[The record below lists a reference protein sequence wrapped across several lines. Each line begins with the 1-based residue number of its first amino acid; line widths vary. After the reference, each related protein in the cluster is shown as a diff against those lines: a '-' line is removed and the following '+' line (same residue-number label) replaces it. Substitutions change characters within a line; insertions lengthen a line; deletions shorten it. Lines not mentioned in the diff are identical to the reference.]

1 MPKALLGRVMN
12 NIISNKLHQEA
23 LIIIFFLVV
32 LACIALKLEKLGPI
46 FQV

>member
-1 MPKALLGRVMN
+1 MHKALLRRVVN
-12 NIISNKLHQEA
+12 NISNKLHQEA

-32 LACIALKLEKLGPI
+32 FACIALKLEKVGPI

>member
-1 MPKALLGRVMN
+1 MQKALLCRVMN

-32 LACIALKLEKLGPI
+32 FACIALKLEKVGPI